1 MTPRFTGK
9 VVLVTGAG
17 HGIGLAIAQRFAA
30 EGASVAVN
38 DSSEDRAREA
48 AATIPQALP
57 LAADVSNKAQVDAM
71 FDALLARF
79 GTIDVLVN
87 NAGDIYAARH
97 FLEGDEAWWDH
108 VLGVNLKGA
117 FLCSLRAA
125 HVMARKGSGN
135 IIHMSSGGATRAHRG
150 NVAYDASKG
159 GIEAM
164 TRAMAL
170 DLAPYNVRVNAI
182 VPGLIRTYDI
192 DDALAA
198 ERGQVVPMGRLG
210 DAEGTCRPHRVSCE
224 RRCPLHDRHVSDSG
238 WRSVGAATLHAARYV
253 SAQPFS
259 AIREIRADRLSARA
273 LRHPLRASRDARCL
287 AASGFAHGLRVDIDV
302 LPRIAN
308 QAHAAQAIHLE
319 GHDLARCS
327 HKFRDSVVRER
338 CHARRAFRRRVS
350 QIAGQLQQ
358 EPA

>member
-1 MTPRFTGK
+1 MQISRRFDGK

-17 HGIGLAIAQRFAA
+17 HGIGLAIAQRFSA
-30 EGASVAVN
+30 EGAHVAVN
-38 DSSEDRAREA
+38 DLKENRAREA
-48 AATIPQALP
+48 AASMPGALA
-57 LAADVSNKAQVDAM
+57 LAADVSSKMRVDAM
-71 FDALLARF
+71 FDALLERF

-125 HVMARKGSGN
+125 HVMARKRQGN

-182 VPGLIRTYDI
+182 VPGLIRTYEI
-192 DDALAA
+192 GDDLAA
-198 ERGQVVPMGRLG
+198 ERGQVVPLGRLG
-210 DAEGTCRPHRVSCE
+210 DAEELAGPTVF
-224 RRCPLHDRHVSDSG
+224 L
-238 WRSVGAATLHAARYV
+238 ATDDARYITGSCLTV
-253 SAQPFS
+253 DGGVLVQQRST
-259 AIREIRADRLSARA
+259 
-273 LRHPLRASRDARCL
+273 PLDT
-287 AASGFAHGLRVDIDV
+287 FPVIKFPV
-302 LPRIAN
+302 L
-308 QAHAAQAIHLE
+308 
-319 GHDLARCS
+319 
-327 HKFRDSVVRER
+327 
-338 CHARRAFRRRVS
+338 
-350 QIAGQLQQ
+350 
-358 EPA
+358 